1 MTSKFDLT
9 IISAESKVFEG
20 EVVNVLVPGMI
31 GDFLVLSNH
40 APCISSIRPGFLEF
54 AEGTSKKQRYFVSG
68 GIIEV
73 INNTVSVRN
82 PRRYVVEPK
91 EKNTIKIN
99 ITDNTPDNTDNTN
112 INTRHIIY
120 NVYSIIQEQ
129 NSQQKRFKTKRLKQP
144 KFNTKKYHNIHQPGR
159 TNCDQRSRV

>member
-1 MTSKFDLT
+1 MTSKFFLT

-20 EVVNVLVPGMI
+20 EVENVLVPGML

-73 INNTVSVRN
+73 INNTVSILVDSAIEGDK
-82 PRRYVVEPK
+82 VVK
-91 EKNTIKIN
+91 EDISVLISEINDKISAGDITNKDDLGLRKN
-99 ITDNTPDNTDNTN
+99 DL
-112 INTRHIIY
+112 
-120 NVYSIIQEQ
+120 EEA
-129 NSQQKRFKTKRLKQP
+129 LKQA
-144 KFNTKKYHNIHQPGR
+144 
-159 TNCDQRSRV
+159 

>member
-20 EVVNVLVPGMI
+20 EVENVLVPGMI

-73 INNTVSVRN
+73 INNTVSVLVDTAITEDK
-82 PRRYVVEPK
+82 VVK
-91 EKNTIKIN
+91 EDIKGLISEIDEKLSAGDITNKDDLGLRKN
-99 ITDNTPDNTDNTN
+99 DL
-112 INTRHIIY
+112 
-120 NVYSIIQEQ
+120 EEA
-129 NSQQKRFKTKRLKQP
+129 LKQA
-144 KFNTKKYHNIHQPGR
+144 
-159 TNCDQRSRV
+159 